1 MHIEIVTMTP
11 VNDGSPK
18 RAACGIRMS
27 PAQNTPGI
35 LIQGIHVV
43 EGTQGRAPFVS
54 WPTWR
59 EGQALD
65 SPRFPIVKVEADQIR
80 WRAEFKILEAYM
92 DMIRNPEPSDG

>member
-1 MHIEIVTMTP
+1 MHIEITTMTP

-18 RAACGIRMS
+18 RASCGVRLNQA
-27 PAQNTPGI
+27 PGLPGI
-35 LIQGIHVV
+35 LIQGVNVI

-65 SPRFPIVKVEADQIR
+65 SPRFPIVKIEDDQTR
-80 WRAEFKILEAYM
+80 WAAEIKILEAYM
-92 DMIRNPEPSDG
+92 DMVRNPEPSHG